1 MFVVVISREG
11 GSKVVGIHATFKTA
25 IKSRV
30 ELEAAGQRCWIQFV
44 ENSCN
49 LAGEESVHSY
59 VDIIGYRKRD
69 DYSNEV
75 YLIPRGERT
84 VYSQRITTF
93 FSVAHPPPTNCPQHV
108 LDKFIVCDIK
118 SK

>member
-1 MFVVVISREG
+1 MFVVVISRED

-49 LAGEESVHSY
+49 LAGKESVHSY

-69 DYSNEV
+69 TSNEI

-84 VYSQRITTF
+84 VYSERITTF
-93 FSVAHPPPTNCPQHV
+93 FPVVHRPPTNYPQHV
-108 LDKFIVCDIK
+108 LDKFTACDVK